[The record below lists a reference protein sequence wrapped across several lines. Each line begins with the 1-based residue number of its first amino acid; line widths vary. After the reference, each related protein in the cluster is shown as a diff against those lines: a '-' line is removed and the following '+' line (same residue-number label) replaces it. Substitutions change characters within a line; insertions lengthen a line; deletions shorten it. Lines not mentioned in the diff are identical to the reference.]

1 MNKMT
6 QQQTTNKLQGI
17 QRYYTRTI
25 QGEHA
30 NTYYIEPRE
39 TCPMYILNSD
49 DRFVVLAFDR
59 DDNYIVV
66 DDKRYYLNKYNS
78 VKATDKIQQRVAVVD
93 LDELQKSK
101 AYPYS
106 SKFSHRYTSSFKSFD
121 ELRHLAMKQYESNG
135 VPFVKQVAVY
145 NEETATCSYI
155 YEPSFANAT
164 DPVTAA

>member
-1 MNKMT
+1 MNNIM
-6 QQQTTNKLQGI
+6 QNQTNKLQGI
-17 QRYYTRTI
+17 QRYYTRTV
-25 QGEHA
+25 QGEYA
-30 NTYYIEPRE
+30 NNYYIEPRE

-49 DRFVVLAFDR
+49 DRFVVISFDK

-66 DDKRYYLNKYNS
+66 DNKRYYLNKYNS

-106 SKFSHRYTSSFKSFD
+106 SKFSHRYTSKFESLD
-121 ELRHLAMKQYESNG
+121 ELKKLAMKQYETNG
-135 VPFVKQVAVY
+135 IPFVKQIAVY
-145 NEETATCSYI
+145 NEKTAKCSYV

-164 DPVTAA
+164 DPVSAA

>member
-1 MNKMT
+1 MT

-17 QRYYTRTI
+17 QRYYTRTV
-25 QGEHA
+25 QGEFG

-49 DRFVVLAFDR
+49 DRFVVIAFDR

-66 DDKRYYLNKYNS
+66 NNKRYYLNKYNS
-78 VKATDKIQQRVAVVD
+78 IKATDKIQQRVAVVD
-93 LDELQKSK
+93 LDELQKGK
-101 AYPYS
+101 PYDFNPN
-106 SKFSHRYTSSFKSFD
+106 FSHRFTSSFKSFD

-135 VPFVKQVAVY
+135 VPFVKQIAQY
-145 NEETATCSYI
+145 NEKTATCSYV
-155 YEPSFANAT
+155 YEPSFARAT

>member
-1 MNKMT
+1 MT

-17 QRYYTRTI
+17 QRYYQRTK
-25 QGEHA
+25 QSEYG
-30 NTYYIEPRE
+30 NTYYLEPRE

-49 DRFVVLAFDR
+49 DRFVIVTFDR

-66 DDKRYYLNKYNS
+66 NNKRYYLNKYNS
-78 VKATDKIQQRVAVVD
+78 IKATDKISQRVAVVD

-101 AYPYS
+101 SYPYS

>member
-1 MNKMT
+1 MT

-78 VKATDKIQQRVAVVD
+78 IKATDKISQRVAVVD
-93 LDELQKSK
+93 LDELEKSK